1 MDTLEVIE
9 EKLQEVRSILDDVA
23 SELARSDIPCNTADI
38 EHIGE
43 ALAAISYVQLSVYE
57 QRPDLRPEYL
67 SETSKHRDHN
77 QEFGRILIQNE
88 HNLSGN
94 KPNEAIQLLN
104 EFKAKNP
111 PVEYIEMANNEISRI
126 KHIFNV

>member
-23 SELARSDIPCNTADI
+23 SELARSDIPCKTADI

-43 ALAAISYVQLSVYE
+43 ALSDIQLSVYG
-57 QRPDLRPEYL
+57 QGPDLRPEYL
-67 SETSKHRDHN
+67 NETSKFRDHN
-77 QEFGRILIQNE
+77 REFGRILIQNE
-88 HNLSGN
+88 HNFSGN

-104 EFKAKNP
+104 EFKANNP
-111 PVEYIEMANNEISRI
+111 PAEYKEMANNEINRI
-126 KHIFNV
+126 KHTFNV